1 MEERSSTDK
10 ARARQ
15 GKKKSFV
22 TIQKTTTTKKTFVT
36 LGPTGQLVLSANI
49 KKYNVLVLC
58 YSNSFSLDLN
68 GTCTATLHENGY
80 FVLEKHH
87 TKNTECQLPGM
98 PRFLSDQILHPR
110 LINAFCRT
118 RGINKQIIIIIKK
131 STLIDRSLVPT
142 CTSGGFPLIFS

>member
-1 MEERSSTDK
+1 MLQ
-10 ARARQ
+10 RQ
-15 GKKKSFV
+15 WRREVAQTKPGKDGEKSFV
-22 TIQKTTTTKKTFVT
+22 TIQKTNKQKKSFVT

-118 RGINKQIIIIIKK
+118 RGINKQTIIK
-131 STLIDRSLVPT
+131 STLINRSLVPT
-142 CTSGGFPLIFS
+142 CTNGGFPLIFS